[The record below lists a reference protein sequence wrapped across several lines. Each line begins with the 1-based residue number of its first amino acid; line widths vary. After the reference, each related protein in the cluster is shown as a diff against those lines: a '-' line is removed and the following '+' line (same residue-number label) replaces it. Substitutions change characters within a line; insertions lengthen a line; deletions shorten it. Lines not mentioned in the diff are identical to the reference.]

1 VSWLQYAVRSL
12 RPRHQAHFKRNSG
25 GLRELLRRLP
35 SQTPQSQTLIA
46 LSQ

>member
-25 GLRELLRRLP
+25 GLRELYSIQPMISSTQLR
-35 SQTPQSQTLIA
+35 
-46 LSQ
+46 